1 MATVHHQ
8 DEQEANRLVQ
18 SWIAQMTS
26 TEPVNRPAA
35 EEAVRALYRSI
46 GLKTPRKIEWAKGP
60 LELAA
65 MREQSWLFED
75 VGDNLVPLISDKLA
89 HASCTYGAGA
99 RAHPMATRRGTL
111 ISTSAGLQSALMT
124 LVDLASSRVRVGFR
138 MRRMFSGLLGRRKP
152 LQWFPVGM
160 GGRSQVDTPYLNCEN
175 YLYARFGQVP
185 ELAATLSALTAVVS
199 NVGWIVPHEQICWLS
214 ERPAIMKTDPRSR
227 LHSPSGPALQYRD
240 GFQVHAWKGVEIPAW
255 LSEFPESITVGR
267 ITRERDPFVRR
278 CMIEIMT
285 PEKFIAAGGAR
296 VVSRD
301 ETGTLWMYT
310 SGFDT
315 WAAVEVINGTP
326 EPDGTRKHYFLQV
339 PPEMRTARQA
349 VAWTYDLTES
359 QYAGLVVRT

>member
-1 MATVHHQ
+1 MAAQQQ
-8 DEQEANRLVQ
+8 DDIDASAMVQ
-18 SWIAQMTS
+18 SWLSQMTS
-26 TEPVNRPAA
+26 TQPVDYGAA
-35 EEAVRALYRSI
+35 ERAVLALYRSI
-46 GLKTPRKIEWAKGP
+46 GLKAPRRIEWAKGP
-60 LELAA
+60 VELATL
-65 MREQSWLFED
+65 RERSWLFEE

-99 RAHPMATRRGTL
+99 RANPVATRRGTL
-111 ISTSAGLQSALMT
+111 ISTSAGLQSAMMT
-124 LVDLASSRVRVGFR
+124 LVDLATARVRVGHR
-138 MRRMFSGLLGRRKP
+138 MRRMFSGVLGRRKP

-160 GGRSQVDTPYLNCEN
+160 GGRSQVDTPYLSCES
-175 YLYARFGQVP
+175 YLYARYGQVP
-185 ELAATLSALTAVVS
+185 ELAATLTSLTDVVA
-199 NVGWIVPHEQICWLS
+199 NVGWVVPHEQVCWLS
-214 ERPAIMKTDPRSR
+214 ERPEILRTDPRFR
-227 LHSPSGPALQYRD
+227 LHAPDGPALAYRD
-240 GFQVHAWKGVEIPAW
+240 GFEVHAWKGVEIPSW
-255 LSEFPESITVGR
+255 LTQFPESITVGR
-267 ITRERDPFVRR
+267 ISRERDPFVRR

-285 PEKFIAAGGAR
+285 PAKFIAAGGAR
-296 VVSRD
+296 IVSRD